1 MMRLRMYS
9 SGIAIVAMAAVAA
22 ASSLS
27 SVVGEES
34 SAAIFSSR
42 FLNSLDSASAAAG
55 VGDFATTTTTTTTT
69 NANGPLRMVENEITE
84 ENAYSS
90 RGDGDDINSS
100 HHQRR
105 ELSWWSIALQFG
117 EFLVVVCFYPR
128 CYRFVRGVF
137 SSSSL
142 GAYYPML
149 SFDYVSSSW
158 HIAHIIAYL

>member
-9 SGIAIVAMAAVAA
+9 SGIAIVAAVAA

-27 SVVGEES
+27 GVVAEES

-42 FLNSLDSASAAAG
+42 FLNSLDSAATASA
-55 VGDFATTTTTTTTT
+55 VGDFASSTTTK
-69 NANGPLRMVENEITE
+69 NIDEISE
-84 ENAYSS
+84 EYDYSS
-90 RGDGDDINSS
+90 LENSS
-100 HHQRR
+100 SSSSHQRR

>member
-1 MMRLRMYS
+1 MMRLRMYP

-27 SVVGEES
+27 GVVVGEES
-34 SAAIFSSR
+34 SAVIFSSR

-117 EFLVVVCFYPR
+117 EFCCCLFLPSLAFR
-128 CYRFVRGVF
+128 EGVF
-137 SSSSL
+137 SSSSSSSL
-142 GAYYPML
+142 GAYYTHTFNRL
-149 SFDYVSSSW
+149 YTSSS
-158 HIAHIIAYL
+158 

>member
-1 MMRLRMYS
+1 MMRLLMYS
-9 SGIAIVAMAAVAA
+9 SGIAIVAMAAIAA

-27 SVVGEES
+27 GVVVGEES

-55 VGDFATTTTTTTTT
+55 VGDFATTTTTTT
-69 NANGPLRMVENEITE
+69 NSNGPLSMVGNEITE

-117 EFLVVVCFYPR
+117 EFCCCLFLPSLAFR
-128 CYRFVRGVF
+128 EGVF
-137 SSSSL
+137 SSSSSSSL
-142 GAYYPML
+142 GAYYTHTFNRL
-149 SFDYVSSSW
+149 YTSSS
-158 HIAHIIAYL
+158 